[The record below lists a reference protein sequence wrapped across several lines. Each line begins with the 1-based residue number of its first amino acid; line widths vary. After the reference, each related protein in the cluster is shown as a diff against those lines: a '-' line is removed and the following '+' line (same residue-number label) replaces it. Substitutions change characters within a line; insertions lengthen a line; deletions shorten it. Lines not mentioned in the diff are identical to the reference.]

1 MSEELLENKK
11 LASEYERVFD
21 DEEKVVNALNL
32 NADSYTL
39 RDEVVNF
46 SELSIPGVIKD
57 SRSETYLGLSKS
69 INEQG
74 ILSPIHVMTTEG
86 YAEWLDSDMEE
97 EFEGF
102 KYILLDGF
110 RRVYAGLK
118 NGLNRCNAIV
128 WDFKDKELGT
138 RLLLPIHLIL
148 NKTPKHSWKEVW
160 GMYQLLDEVFT
171 ATPGTMD
178 YLLNLDPGD
187 SLKLKAI
194 MLCDYPEV
202 KDELLSGKKLLSQS
216 YNQLQKLLKEED
228 TLLKEDMKGVS
239 EVVDPK
245 VISNADK
252 GTDNDER
259 EYLSD
264 QEVRDILEIDTD
276 EDISDSEFG
285 AWSDD
290 AVPADRDDPKN
301 RKPLD
306 PKLRAAV
313 LARDEYCSQTDETG
327 KDLPINLAM
336 GILHIHHLVPVHCGG
351 TNELSN
357 LITLDLNSHTLVHII
372 ERNNGK
378 VGISKEDFEKLPPER
393 QTYYRR
399 VMQIAKYAV
408 MANRRLGRKKEDIKK
423 DADESSKFLMPGVE
437 QKINM
442 DALKSVKE

>member
-32 NADSYTL
+32 NADSYAL
-39 RDEVVNF
+39 SSEVVNF
-46 SELSIPGVIKD
+46 SELSIPGIIKD

-86 YAEWLDSDMEE
+86 YAEWLSSDMEE

-178 YLLNLDPGD
+178 YLLNLDSGD

-202 KDELLSGKKLLSQS
+202 KEELLSGKKLLSQS

-245 VISNADK
+245 VISNANK
-252 GTDNDER
+252 ETDSEDR
-259 EYLSD
+259 TYLSD

-276 EDISDSEFG
+276 DGISDTEFG
-285 AWSDD
+285 EWTDTTL
-290 AVPADRDDPKN
+290 PDRDDPRH

-306 PKLRAAV
+306 EDLRKAV
-313 LARDEYCSQTDETG
+313 LERDGRCSQADGTG
-327 KDLPINLAM
+327 KGLPWVLAS
-336 GILHIHHLVPVHCGG
+336 GILHVHHLVPVHCGG

-357 LITLDLNSHTLVHII
+357 LITLDLNSHTLVHLI
-372 ERNNGK
+372 ERNDGK
-378 VGISKEDFEKLPPER
+378 VGLTKEEFDALDTKM

-399 VMQIAKYAV
+399 VMKIAKYAV
-408 MANRRLGRKKEDIKK
+408 MANRRLGRKKEDIRR

-442 DALKSVKE
+442 EAVKE